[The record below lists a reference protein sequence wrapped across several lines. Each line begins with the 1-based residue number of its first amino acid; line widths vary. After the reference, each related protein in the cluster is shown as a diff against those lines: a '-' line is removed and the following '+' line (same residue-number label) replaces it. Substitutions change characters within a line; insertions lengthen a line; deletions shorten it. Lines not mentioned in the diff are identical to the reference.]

1 MVKGINIARVA
12 RLIRCRARHRKRGFA
27 QRGAGEC
34 QDTSGAGRDSG
45 TLRLRQRL
53 SFLSAKLGPPRA
65 SPRVVGL
72 GRRLVCILHRAGR
85 VRQALRIARA
95 PELNVVPAPLG
106 CVAMLPARGAGGL
119 RVPCPRYRS
128 ARCSQGCSTCWMP
141 TSASSIVASAASA
154 RPVKPIMALQIQGLG
169 FIFVAGPM
177 ALVALL
183 MSCLGPVAV

>member
-1 MVKGINIARVA
+1 MAPAVTVA
-12 RLIRCRARHRKRGFA
+12 RCGYAKGCPSYQRSWAHR
-27 QRGAGEC
+27 
-34 QDTSGAGRDSG
+34 
-45 TLRLRQRL
+45 
-53 SFLSAKLGPPRA
+53 
-65 SPRVVGL
+65 V
-72 GRRLVCILHRAGR
+72 RRLVLSGLAAASYAYCTEPA
-85 VRQALRIARA
+85 AFARPSGSPAA

-106 CVAMLPARGAGGL
+106 CVAMLPARGAGGH
-119 RVPCPRYRS
+119 RVPCPRDRS

-183 MSCLGPVAV
+183 MSCLEPGCSLIVSLAGDVILALRVLRAPLRRRPLCAPF